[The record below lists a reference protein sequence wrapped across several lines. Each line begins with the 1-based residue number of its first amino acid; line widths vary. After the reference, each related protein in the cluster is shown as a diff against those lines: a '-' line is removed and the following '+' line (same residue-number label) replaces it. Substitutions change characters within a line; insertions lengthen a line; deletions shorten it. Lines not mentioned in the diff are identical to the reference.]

1 MTERRAYLDVGV
13 GETRGVVTL
22 DGRPERLLISRDGD
36 LACQAL
42 GAEVV
47 GRVRKVERQ
56 LALAFVDLGDGP
68 DGVLNLRPDMD
79 RLVEGQ
85 AVRVE
90 IRSEARAGKGA
101 SLRLIGEG
109 EGPPRLLTPAPSVED
124 ELAAVAPRAQVVT
137 GGVARAM
144 ADGAEAEALETVFGL
159 PGGGS
164 VAVERTRALIA
175 VDVDVGERPGGD
187 AKKATR
193 TTNMAAIATAA
204 RVLRLKGEGGLVVI
218 DLAGRGHDGPALLSA
233 ARTAFGPDNP
243 GVAFGP
249 ISRFGTLELTV
260 PRRRRSIAD
269 RLLDSAGQP
278 TAETLALRLIRDIER
293 EALADPGARLAARA
307 APDVAE
313 AAGAYLKA
321 LTDRFGA
328 RLALTVDPARPRE
341 ASRGRPRY
349 DRAQMP
355 DLWATGRGQPSPV
368 LLTPLRRPRPAAL
381 VPRGLRHTGGG
392 SRDRG

>member
-1 MTERRAYLDVGV
+1 MTERRIYLDVGV

-22 DGRPERLLISRDGD
+22 DGRPERLLISRDD
-36 LACQAL
+36 DVACQAL

-56 LALAFVDLGDGP
+56 LALAFIDLGEGP

-101 SLRLIGEG
+101 SLRLVGEG

-124 ELAAVAPRAQVVT
+124 ELAGVATRAQVVT

-144 ADGAEAEALETVFGL
+144 ADGAESEALETVFAL

-164 VAVERTRALIA
+164 VAIEATRALIA
-175 VDVDVGERPGGD
+175 VDVDLGERGGSD
-187 AKKATR
+187 AKRATR
-193 TTNMAAIATAA
+193 AANFAALTTAA
-204 RVLRLKGEGGLVVI
+204 RVLRLKGEGGLVVV
-218 DLAGRGHDGPALLSA
+218 DLAGRGHDGPALLSG
-233 ARTAFGPDNP
+233 ARLAFGPDNP

-260 PRRRRSIAD
+260 PRRRRSLAE
-269 RLLDSAGQP
+269 RLLDAAGQP
-278 TAETLALRLIRDIER
+278 TARTLALRLVRQIER
-293 EALADPGARLAARA
+293 TAAADPGARLEARA
-307 APDVAE
+307 APDVVD
-313 AAGAYLKA
+313 AAQPYLKV

-328 RLALTVDPARPRE
+328 RLGLVADPVRPR
-341 ASRGRPRY
+341 A
-349 DRAQMP
+349 
-355 DLWATGRGQPSPV
+355 DLEV
-368 LLTPLRRPRPAAL
+368 RPA
-381 VPRGLRHTGGG
+381 
-392 SRDRG
+392 